1 MIKSKQIQRP
11 QLVLIVDDQEKNRDA
26 LEVILDEHYELLFA
40 ENGKEGLELM
50 KQHAAEL
57 SIVLLDRMSST
68 RR

>member
-1 MIKSKQIQRP
+1 M
-11 QLVLIVDDQEKNRDA
+11 
-26 LEVILDEHYELLFA
+26 EVILDEHYELLFA

-50 KQHAAEL
+50 KQNAAEL